1 MNHKEARMARILTI
15 SPLEDGEYH
24 IRAACITAGVQDM
37 TLTVDELRIL
47 RDMLADRLELIDT
60 VLEPAGTGAY
70 LTRGGDVL
78 LHTCDDG
85 ASRWRTVDE
94 YGHTGA
100 EMTWEETLDLL
111 GQAAAEGLEPAGAAL

>member
-1 MNHKEARMARILTI
+1 MARILTI

-37 TLTVDELRIL
+37 TLSVDEMRIL

>member
-37 TLTVDELRIL
+37 TLSVDEMRIL

>member
-1 MNHKEARMARILTI
+1 MARILSVT
-15 SPLEDGEYH
+15 PLAEGEWR
-24 IRAACITAGVQDM
+24 IRAAHPADGVRDV
-37 TLTVDELRIL
+37 TLTVDEMRIL